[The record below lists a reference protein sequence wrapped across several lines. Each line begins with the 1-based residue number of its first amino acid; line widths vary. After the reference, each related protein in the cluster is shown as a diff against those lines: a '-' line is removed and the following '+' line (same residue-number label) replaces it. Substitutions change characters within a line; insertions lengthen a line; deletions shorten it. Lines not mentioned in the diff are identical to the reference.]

1 MRLKCLT
8 FNDGRMNVNPADRN
22 IDQLFGT
29 TTYYIDFYQRQ
40 YKWTEE
46 PVKKL
51 LDDIFYKFNDEYN
64 RYKNFDIDIDKVID
78 NYGWYYLNTFVTNKV
93 SGKDYVVDGQQRLTT
108 LSLILMKLRL
118 KSIALKSKLS
128 GWIDNKI
135 AGCSGYKQNFWM
147 NHEGSLD
154 TIESI
159 YQNGIIEKPLD
170 DTITSKN
177 LVDNYKTISIW
188 LDRELPDSDLKRF
201 DTFVFYFL
209 KRLVLIR
216 LEIEQT
222 DVPMVFE
229 VINDRGVRLK
239 PYEIL
244 KGKLLGQIQ
253 KIELDSLQ
261 LNDLWDNIVNK
272 INSIYED
279 EIDRFFTYYLKAKFA
294 DTRTEG
300 RKFDNDYHRSIMS
313 IPSLGL
319 VHNEK
324 NVKRFLLND
333 FVYYANLYFKIRRL
347 RDTVKADYIYL
358 YYNGLTQMDTQF
370 LLILSSCSV
379 NDCQEDE
386 KIKQISYEV
395 DRLFCLLQ
403 LQRSYDSNLFASK
416 VYEISVKIRNC
427 HLSDIRG
434 IFDEVLLSVLQ
445 VAHGNIEL
453 NSVWNYSLFKNVGI
467 DLDKRF
473 LRYILARVEQYIAD
487 NTKMNMKQN
496 LYNLVINRGAANGFH
511 IEHILAENTE
521 NHQLFGNDEERFRSE
536 RNRLGGLLLM
546 KGSDNISSSNELYE
560 DKLKSYSNT
569 LYWNETLRE
578 DSYKSKLDFT
588 KWIAVEK
595 LNFRPMYCFGPQEL
609 EERHRLLS
617 ELIQRIWR

>member
-1 MRLKCLT
+1 MDVKPD
-8 FNDGRMNVNPADRN
+8 NQN

-40 YKWTEE
+40 YKWNEE

-64 RYKNFDIDIDKVID
+64 RYKNSDIEIDKLID
-78 NYGWYYLNTFVTNKV
+78 NYSWYYLNTFVTNKV
-93 SGKDYVVDGQQRLTT
+93 LGKDYVVDGQQRLTT
-108 LSLILMKLRL
+108 LSLILIKLRH
-118 KSIALKSKLS
+118 KSITLNSQLS
-128 GWIDNKI
+128 AWINNKI

-154 TIESI
+154 TLETI
-159 YQNGIIEKPLD
+159 YKNGIIEKPSD
-170 DTITSKN
+170 NTITSKN
-177 LVDNYKTISIW
+177 LVENYKIISNWI
-188 LDRELPDSDLKRF
+188 DRELPDTDLKRF

-216 LEIEQT
+216 LDIEQT

-253 KIELDSLQ
+253 KTELDTLK
-261 LNDLWDNIVNK
+261 LNDLWDNIVND
-272 INSIYED
+272 INSVYED

-294 DTRTEG
+294 DTRAEG
-300 RKFDNDYHRSIMS
+300 RKFDNDYHRTIMS
-313 IPSLGL
+313 INTLGL
-319 VHNEK
+319 DHNEK
-324 NVKRFLLND
+324 NVKHFLLND
-333 FVYYANLYFKIRRL
+333 FEYYANLYFKIRKL
-347 RDTVKADYIYL
+347 RENLNKDYIYL

-370 LLILSSCSV
+370 QLILSACCVKDS
-379 NDCQEDE
+379 QEDE

-416 VYEISVKIRNC
+416 VYDISVRLRNCQLSEIRN
-427 HLSDIRG
+427 

-445 VAHGNIEL
+445 TAHGNTEMKD
-453 NSVWNYSLFKNVGI
+453 VWNYSLFKNVGI

-473 LRYILARVEQYIAD
+473 LRYVLARVEQYIAD
-487 NTKMNMKQN
+487 NTNMNMKQN

-511 IEHILAENTE
+511 IEHILAENVE
-521 NHQLFGNDEERFRSE
+521 NYGLFNNDEERFRSE

-546 KGSDNISSSNELYE
+546 KGSDNISSSNETYE
-560 DKLKSYSNT
+560 NKLKTYSNT

-588 KWIAVEK
+588 KWIFAEK
-595 LNFRPMYCFGPQEL
+595 LNFHPMNIFGPQEL

-617 ELIQRIWR
+617 ELIQKIWK

>member
-1 MRLKCLT
+1 
-8 FNDGRMNVNPADRN
+8 MNVNPADRN

-40 YKWTEE
+40 YKWNEE

-64 RYKNFDIDIDKVID
+64 RFKNSDIDIDKVID

-93 SGKDYVVDGQQRLTT
+93 SGKDYIVDGQQRLTT
-108 LSLILMKLRL
+108 LSLILMKLRQ
-118 KSIALKSKLS
+118 KSMVVKSKLS
-128 GWIDNKI
+128 GWINNKI

-147 NHEGSLD
+147 CHEDSSA

-170 DTITSKN
+170 STITSKN
-177 LVDNYKTISIW
+177 LVDNYKIISNW
-188 LDRELPDSDLKRF
+188 LDKELPDNDLQRF

-216 LEIEQT
+216 LDIEQT

-253 KIELDSLQ
+253 KSELNALKI
-261 LNDLWDNIVNK
+261 NDLWDNIVNK

-279 EIDRFFTYYLKAKFA
+279 EIDRFFTYYLKAKYA
-294 DTRTEG
+294 DSRAEG
-300 RKFDNDYHRSIMS
+300 RKYDNDYHRSIMS
-313 IPSLGL
+313 IPALGL
-319 VHNEK
+319 DHNEK
-324 NVKRFLLND
+324 NVKHFLLND
-333 FVYYANLYFKIRRL
+333 FEYYANLYYKIRKL
-347 RDTVKADYIYL
+347 RDTLNSDYIYL
-358 YYNGLTQMDTQF
+358 YYNGLTQMDTQYH
-370 LLILSSCSV
+370 LILSACCV
-379 NDCQEDE
+379 NDTQEDE
-386 KIKQISYEV
+386 KIKKISYEV

-403 LQRSYDSNLFASK
+403 LQRSYDSNLYAAK
-416 VYEISVKIRNC
+416 VYEISVKLRNC
-427 HLSDIRG
+427 QLSDIRG
-434 IFDEVLLSVLQ
+434 IFDEVLLSVLIS
-445 VAHGNIEL
+445 AHGNIEL
-453 NSVWNYSLFKNVGI
+453 NDVWNYSLFKNVGI

-473 LRYILARVEQYIAD
+473 LRYVLARVEQYIAD

-511 IEHILAENTE
+511 IEHILAENYE
-521 NHQLFGNDEERFRSE
+521 NHSLFDDDQERFRSE

-546 KGSDNISSSNELYE
+546 KGSDNISSSNELYA

-569 LYWNETLRE
+569 LYWNETLRA

-588 KWIAVEK
+588 KWIANEN
-595 LNFRPMYCFGPQEL
+595 LNFHPMDSFGPQEL

-617 ELIQRIWR
+617 ELIQRIWK